1 MRELLPMAR
10 GIALLWNP
18 SRTNSA
24 RQAEDLKRAADAL
37 GLTLHVV
44 EASADRDLEGA
55 MGAARKAADALLVAA
70 DPYFFTRYDRI
81 VRLAAEHSMPAM
93 YFFREFV
100 AAGGL
105 ISYGS
110 NLTNAFHHIGTYA
123 GQVLRGENPA
133 EMPVIQ
139 QSDKLE
145 LVINLKTAKA
155 LGLDIP
161 PTLLARA
168 YEAIE

>member
-1 MRELLPMAR
+1 
-10 GIALLWNP
+10 
-18 SRTNSA
+18 
-24 RQAEDLKRAADAL
+24 
-37 GLTLHVV
+37 LHVV
-44 EASADRDLEGA
+44 EASADRNLEGA
-55 MGAARKAADALLVAA
+55 MGAARRAADALLVAA
-70 DPYFFTRYDRI
+70 DPYLFTRYDRI

-110 NLTNAFHHIGTYA
+110 NLTNAFRQIGVYA
-123 GQVLRGENPA
+123 GQVLRGQNTG

-145 LVINLKTAKA
+145 VVINLKTARA
-155 LGLDIP
+155 LGLDVP
-161 PTLLARA
+161 PILLARA
-168 YEAIE
+168 DEVME